1 MFFMYIYIYICVNIY
16 IYIYIYVFWKSQLAS
31 HLICRMTVELMFENF
46 YQLNL
51 QFNKIPE
58 LESGIVCN
66 CHVTADII

>member
-1 MFFMYIYIYICVNIY
+1 MYIY
-16 IYIYIYVFWKSQLAS
+16 IYIYIYVFVYSEKVSL
-31 HLICRMTVELMFENF
+31 HRICRMTVELMFENF